1 MSKST
6 ELTTTLKQETMLQA
20 LKISCGAVSKAAA
33 MTQITPQT
41 HYNWYKNDEEYRD
54 RVDNI
59 KYEFFEEMKDIVME
73 ALLKKLKEGNTS
85 VINRSFQTFFGK
97 WAEQMDRANPYRP
110 RLTARIK
117 YVDKPGD
124 GSNQ

>member
-6 ELTTTLKQETMLQA
+6 ELTTALKQENMLQS
-20 LKISCGAVSKAAA
+20 LKVTYGAVSKAAA

-41 HYNWYKNDEEYRD
+41 HYNWYKNDENYRD

-59 KYEFFEEMKDIVME
+59 KYETFEEYKDIILE
-73 ALLKKLKEGNTS
+73 ALLKKVKEGNAAA
-85 VINRSFQTFFGK
+85 INRAFQTFFGK
-97 WAEQMDRANPYRP
+97 WAEQMERVNPYRP

-117 YVDKPGD
+117 YVDRPGD
-124 GSNQ
+124 GNQ

>member
-6 ELTTTLKQETMLQA
+6 ELTTALKQETMLQA
-20 LKISCGAVSKAAA
+20 LKISFGAVSKAAA

-54 RVDNI
+54 RVDSI
-59 KYEFFEEMKDIVME
+59 KFESFEEYKDIILD
-73 ALLKKLKEGNTS
+73 ALLKKVKEGNS
-85 VINRSFQTFFGK
+85 AVINRSFQAFFGK
-97 WAEQMDRANPYRP
+97 WAEQMERVNPYRP

-124 GSNQ
+124 GNQ

>member
-6 ELTTTLKQETMLQA
+6 ELTTALKQENMLQS
-20 LKISCGAVSKAAA
+20 LKVTYGAVSKAAA

-41 HYNWYKNDEEYRD
+41 HYNWYKNDENYRD

-59 KYEFFEEMKDIVME
+59 KYETFEAYKDIILE
-73 ALLKKLKEGNTS
+73 ALLKKVKEGNAAA
-85 VINRSFQTFFGK
+85 INRAFQTFFGK
-97 WAEQMDRANPYRP
+97 WAEQMERVNPYRP

-117 YVDKPGD
+117 YVDRPGD
-124 GSNQ
+124 GNQ